1 MTFMLH
7 IELTYFQ
14 GSEVKYQFFQEYLTY
29 VVFQNL
35 GIILQIYIFENVFLS
50 ICVDEIAEK
59 FHAI

>member
-1 MTFMLH
+1 MLH

-35 GIILQIYIFENVFLS
+35 GIILQIYISENVLLS